1 MTVYE
6 FQTKGNSDEDIRWA
20 SVWGYVSLWVATKSE
35 LLWIHLFSLSLK
47 FFTFMSFKSEQ
58 ILTKTF
64 VESQFQVFQVYDFQT
79 KANSDEDISWL
90 SVWNYLSLRVSNKS

>member
-6 FQTKGNSDEDIRWA
+6 FQTKGNSDEDICWD
-20 SVWGYVSLWVATKSE
+20 SVWGYVTLWVANKSE
-35 LLWIHLFSLSLK
+35 LFWIHLFSLSFR

-79 KANSDEDISWL
+79 KANSDQDISWL

>member
-90 SVWNYLSLRVSNKS
+90 SVWSYLSLRVSNKS